1 MVHTVWSKVV
11 ENFRLPAVCI
21 FFGRLCKYIALICV
35 FRIGTKRLEQVW
47 RCVLMFPQQV
57 PFFQIKFEMRKN
69 AEIELQ
75 NEDKTIFIK
84 RDRVA
89 MVILEYREKFYSF
102 FYHITLSIG
111 FVQIWTIVFANLN
124 DPLRFSESKLFIK

>member
-1 MVHTVWSKVV
+1 
-11 ENFRLPAVCI
+11 
-21 FFGRLCKYIALICV
+21 
-35 FRIGTKRLEQVW
+35 
-47 RCVLMFPQQV
+47 MFPQQV

-111 FVQIWTIVFANLN
+111 FVQIWTIVVANSN
-124 DPLRFSESKLFIK
+124 DPIRFSESKFLIKYNLYL